1 MCVSPCHRHIIVI
14 PSYCPMRTYI
24 GDHGSIC
31 SMCTAHE
38 YHRSFRPLITSLK
51 ETSARSNRVRNINM
65 QRLIVEVEQ
74 ARKLKNTQT
83 LGTQDPYV
91 KFTLGRIMQKTR
103 VHEDGGKLAV
113 WNQKLI
119 FKYINETKILVQCM
133 NSNTLSDSLIG

>member
-1 MCVSPCHRHIIVI
+1 MMNEGCRMCQHVI
-14 PSYCPMRTYI
+14 PYRSCVPSVT
-24 GDHGSIC
+24 HGSIC

-38 YHRSFRPLITSLK
+38 YHRPFIPSLK
-51 ETSARSNRVRNINM
+51 TTSAPNFRVIHINM

-91 KFTLGRIMQKTR
+91 KLTLGRTMQKTR

-113 WNQKLI
+113 WNQRII
-119 FKYINETKILVQCM
+119 FKYINEAKILVQCM